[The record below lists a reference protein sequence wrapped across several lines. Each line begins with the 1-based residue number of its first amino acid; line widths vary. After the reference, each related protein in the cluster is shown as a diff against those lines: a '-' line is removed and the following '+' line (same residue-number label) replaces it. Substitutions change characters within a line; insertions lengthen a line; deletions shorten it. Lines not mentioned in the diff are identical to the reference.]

1 MDTAQWKEVGS
12 FIGVVLP
19 TIGLAGW
26 LVKSMFS
33 FFTTT
38 FTHQQE
44 QMGQLV
50 QQLVETL
57 RTQQED
63 HKQMVEMIAEHKRL
77 SAQEH
82 ASIVNCV
89 ERMQRSAA

>member
-1 MDTAQWKEVGS
+1 MDSSQWKEVGS
-12 FIGVVLP
+12 FIGVVIP

-57 RTQQED
+57 RTQQQD

-82 ASIVNCV
+82 AAIIQCV
-89 ERMQRSAA
+89 DRMRSAA

>member
-1 MDTAQWKEVGS
+1 MDSLQWKEVGS
-12 FIGVVLP
+12 FVGVVIP
-19 TIGLAGW
+19 TIALAGW
-26 LVKSMFS
+26 LVKAMFS

-44 QMGQLV
+44 QMGALV

-57 RTQQED
+57 RSQQQD

-82 ASIVNCV
+82 AAIMQCV
-89 ERMQRSAA
+89 ERQRPAA